1 MYPETTSK
9 TRRQKRMTVHYI
21 IIHELKQ
28 GYIKYYFILEMIQY
42 ALLSKMKLPK
52 QFSDPCTQEK

>member
-1 MYPETTSK
+1 MYPETTLE
-9 TRRQKRMTVHYI
+9 TRWQKRMTVHYI

-28 GYIKYYFILEMIQY
+28 GYIKYYFILEMIQH

-52 QFSDPCTQEK
+52 QFSEP